1 MNRFIPFF
9 LGGVFFSLLVCTSGC
24 TRQAQ
29 FDDFGPVSQFSLVN
43 QDGSNVTRDDLRGKV
58 WIAAFVFTRCAGPCT
73 QISGSMARL
82 QKELAGEN
90 NVVLVSFTVDPDY
103 DNPKVLKKYAQRFQA
118 DPDRWMFLTGGKKAV
133 YDLIVKSFKL
143 TAQETPEADR
153 KPGYEVTHDTRLV
166 LVDGQGHIRGYFQG
180 TEDEDLQKLRAAA
193 QELAGDPAWL
203 RGQDLPG
210 INAILNGTSALL
222 LTAGF
227 LFIRLRLVR
236 AHVFC
241 MLSALV
247 VSTVFLAS
255 YIYYHYAVK
264 GGQATEFSGEGGVR
278 IFYYVVLVSHM
289 ILAALVT
296 PLALFTAYLGLS
308 GNWARHVR
316 IARWTF
322 PVWLYVSVTGVFVYL
337 MLYHLYPPRP

>member
-1 MNRFIPFF
+1 MNRFLPFF
-9 LGGVFFSLLVCTSGC
+9 LGGAFFSLLVCTSGC

-43 QDGSNVTRDDLRGKV
+43 QDGDKVTRDDLRGKV
-58 WIAAFVFTRCAGPCT
+58 WIASFVFTRCAGPCT

-90 NVVLVSFTVDPDY
+90 NIVLVSFTVDPDY
-103 DNPKVLKKYAQRFQA
+103 DKPIVLKQYAQRYQA
-118 DPDRWMFLTGGKKAV
+118 NPERWMFLTGAKKPL
-133 YDLIVKSFKL
+133 YDLIVRCFKL
-143 TAQETPEADR
+143 TAQEKPEGER
-153 KPGYEVTHDTRLV
+153 KPGDEVTHDTRLV
-166 LVDGQGHIRGYFQG
+166 LVDRQGHIRAYFQG
-180 TEDEDLQKLRAAA
+180 TENKDLEKLRAAA
-193 QELAGDPAWL
+193 RELAGEPALL

-236 AHVFC
+236 AHVAC

-264 GGQATEFSGEGGVR
+264 GGQPTEFSGEGGMR
-278 IFYYVVLVSHM
+278 ILYFAVLYSHM
-289 ILAALVT
+289 GLAALVT

-322 PVWLYVSVTGVFVYL
+322 PVWLYVSITGVVVYL